1 MTDDIPNAPTA
12 VLMERA
18 SYDGD
23 DSDLSYRSTELL
35 IKRWRQ
41 GVDLEFLVELMRS
54 EKSSDRLRAAYC
66 LTEIGEPVEELKA
79 PATEFASDPLSYCKR
94 AFVSYMTTSG
104 YYDETIAK
112 ALEKGMAEIDL
123 YVRVTTIEWA
133 VLTSDDRFEDFS
145 RLVLAGTGRFGLKF
159 SNPLA
164 NDFWAASLQR
174 RASRGLE
181 IVRRLRA
188 GEEIRH
194 IRTVLLEEDSFVFD
208 NLHFARTRLERAA
221 EWRRV
226 RSKG

>member
-1 MTDDIPNAPTA
+1 MTDDISNDPTS

-18 SYDGD
+18 NYDGE

-41 GVDLEFLVELMRS
+41 GVDLEFLVELMGS
-54 EKSSDRLRAAYC
+54 EKSSDRLRAAYY

-79 PATEFASDPLSYCKR
+79 PATEFASDPLSYCQR

-112 ALEKGMAEIDL
+112 ALEKGLAEIDL

-133 VLTSDDRFEDFS
+133 ILTSDDRFEDFS

-159 SNPLA
+159 NNPLA

-188 GEEIRH
+188 GEEIPR
-194 IRTVLLEEDSFVFD
+194 IRTELPEEDSFVFD
-208 NLHFARTRLERAA
+208 SLLFARTRLERAA
-221 EWRRV
+221 EWRKV
-226 RSKG
+226 KSKG